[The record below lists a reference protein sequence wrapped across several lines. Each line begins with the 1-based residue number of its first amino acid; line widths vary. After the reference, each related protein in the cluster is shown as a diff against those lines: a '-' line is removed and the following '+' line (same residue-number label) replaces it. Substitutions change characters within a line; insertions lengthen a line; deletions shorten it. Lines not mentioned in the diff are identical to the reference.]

1 MSTILEVDEINNDK
15 GSQLSFVEFLESV
28 VRIAEKCSPAPFG
41 LSNVYQ
47 NFFNYLKEW
56 NAILS

>member
-1 MSTILEVDEINNDK
+1 LSTILEVDEINNDK

-47 NFFNYLKEW
+47 KIFNYLKE
-56 NAILS
+56 